1 MTIAAVIFDWD
12 GTLARSLD
20 LWVDG
25 YAHAFARRDLRYAA
39 GTIVAEFFQEHH
51 LVAARH
57 PHLDFPVIAAE
68 ARAHVHDTVAGVRL
82 HDGAVAVLEG
92 LAAAGVRLALVSSSP
107 RAALERGMAAHGLGG
122 HFASVIAGDDGFGH
136 KPDPLPFT
144 ETLNRIGARAEAAL
158 VIGDSHVDILAG
170 RAAGCRTCWFAPPE
184 NRLFHD
190 FDHLAGLGADHR
202 VAGLA
207 DLMGHVKAYRV

>member
-1 MTIAAVIFDWD
+1 MPVGAVIFDWD

-25 YAHAFARRDLRYAA
+25 YVRAFARRDLRY
-39 GTIVAEFFQEHH
+39 GPETIVAEFFQEHH
-51 LVAARH
+51 LVADRH
-57 PHLDFPVIAAE
+57 PHLDFPVIADE
-68 ARAHVHDTVAGVRL
+68 ARAHVHEAVAGVRL
-82 HDGAVAVLEG
+82 HDGAVAVLEALAGRG
-92 LAAAGVRLALVSSSP
+92 LRLALVSSSP
-107 RAALERGMAAHGLGG
+107 RQALERGMAAHGLAG

-136 KPDPLPFT
+136 KPDPLPFA
-144 ETLNRIGARAEAAL
+144 ETLGRIGASAAETL

-202 VAGLA
+202 VSGLA
-207 DLMGHVKAYRV
+207 DLLGHVSLPVG